1 MSAFFDAVL
10 ILIAVLLIIYYAG
23 FIIYYWWGLAVA
35 LWEGRKERKRYE

>member
-23 FIIYYWWGLAVA
+23 FIVYYWWGLAVA
-35 LWEGRKERKRYE
+35 LWEGRKDRKRHE